1 MLSVNENECDRDSER
16 IREVFAYKH
25 RNGDILSG
33 RHVSFGYKVEN
44 KKFVKD
50 EKTQH
55 IVEDFFSHYFTVYSK
70 RDTMNYILTK
80 YGSDSPPQTTLHYMF
95 KSPVYYGHMYG
106 RDNFCDAHISK
117 EQFDKIKETGTLKT
131 YTRTN
136 ETYIFSGLIKCPF
149 CGKNFTGY
157 RHKTVKKSGKVH
169 ISPVYP
175 QWTRGYTVGKE
186 SILASAALL
195 SFRVRPVRV
204 NQAPCR
210 D

>member
-1 MLSVNENECDRDSER
+1 
-16 IREVFAYKH
+16 
-25 RNGDILSG
+25 
-33 RHVSFGYKVEN
+33 
-44 KKFVKD
+44 
-50 EKTQH
+50 
-55 IVEDFFSHYFTVYSK
+55 
-70 RDTMNYILTK
+70 MNYILTK

-157 RHKTVKKSGKVH
+157 RHKTVKKSEKVH